1 MFCYGAGRYGRTL
14 LVHLQENGMDI
25 ASFLITG
32 EAKGNSVLGKS
43 VRCIQDIGFEK
54 EDGVLLAVSERFLES
69 MKRELEL
76 RGATNYISIDEA
88 LLNEIEDRTEFFS
101 YQNNSPFVN
110 VLMYHRVAD
119 NIKDSYGIAVSPKN
133 FREHMAYLKQNFHVL
148 QFDKD
153 WSNIKEASI
162 VVTFDDGYADNYTYA
177 YPILKKYDMKAA
189 IFVITSLMGK
199 PGYLTWGQ
207 AAEMEASGVVSIES
221 HTVNHGSLT
230 ELTDEQVRYEL
241 TEAKHDI
248 EQRLGKEVEFLAYPT
263 GAYNLHI
270 ASLVQEAGYKGA
282 FTVRYGNMDRAA
294 NFYAIERVPIF
305 HTSDTFASFLER
317 LKFVPL
323 FERIGWVKN

>member
-1 MFCYGAGRYGRTL
+1 MYRMIARIVAQKRILLPVLFAVAVCFLVQRPERSKAAGNADS
-14 LVHLQENGMDI
+14 VNGPKVIVLNYHKVDNMNH
-25 ASFLITG
+25 SL
-32 EAKGNSVLGKS
+32 SVLPP
-43 VRCIQDIGFEK
+43 DFEQQMAFLK
-54 EDGVLLAVSERFLES
+54 DNGYHTVTPHEMYMAFTDGAPLPTNPVL
-69 MKRELEL
+69 
-76 RGATNYISIDEA
+76 I
-88 LLNEIEDRTEFFS
+88 
-101 YQNNSPFVN
+101 
-110 VLMYHRVAD
+110 
-119 NIKDSYGIAVSPKN
+119 
-133 FREHMAYLKQNFHVL
+133 
-148 QFDKD
+148 
-153 WSNIKEASI
+153 
-162 VVTFDDGYADNYTYA
+162 TFDDGYADNYTYA

>member
-1 MFCYGAGRYGRTL
+1 MYRMIARIVAQKRIFLLLLFAVAVCFLVQRPERSKAAGNADS
-14 LVHLQENGMDI
+14 VNGPKVIVLNYHKVDNMNH
-25 ASFLITG
+25 SL
-32 EAKGNSVLGKS
+32 SVLPP
-43 VRCIQDIGFEK
+43 DFEQQMAFLK
-54 EDGVLLAVSERFLES
+54 DNGYHTVTPHEMYMAFTDGAPLPTNPVL
-69 MKRELEL
+69 
-76 RGATNYISIDEA
+76 I
-88 LLNEIEDRTEFFS
+88 
-101 YQNNSPFVN
+101 
-110 VLMYHRVAD
+110 
-119 NIKDSYGIAVSPKN
+119 
-133 FREHMAYLKQNFHVL
+133 
-148 QFDKD
+148 
-153 WSNIKEASI
+153 
-162 VVTFDDGYADNYTYA
+162 TFDDGYADNYTYA

-323 FERIGWVKN
+323 FERIGWAKN

>member
-1 MFCYGAGRYGRTL
+1 MIARIVAQKRILLPVLFAVAVCFLVVQRPERSKAAGNADS
-14 LVHLQENGMDI
+14 VNGPKVIVLNYHKVDYMNH
-25 ASFLITG
+25 SL
-32 EAKGNSVLGKS
+32 SVLPP
-43 VRCIQDIGFEK
+43 DFEQQMAFLK
-54 EDGVLLAVSERFLES
+54 DNGYHTVTPHEMYMAFTDGAPLPTNPVL
-69 MKRELEL
+69 
-76 RGATNYISIDEA
+76 I
-88 LLNEIEDRTEFFS
+88 
-101 YQNNSPFVN
+101 
-110 VLMYHRVAD
+110 
-119 NIKDSYGIAVSPKN
+119 
-133 FREHMAYLKQNFHVL
+133 
-148 QFDKD
+148 
-153 WSNIKEASI
+153 
-162 VVTFDDGYADNYTYA
+162 TFDDGYADNYTYA

>member
-1 MFCYGAGRYGRTL
+1 VYRIIARIVAQKKILLLLFFAAAVCFLAQRPEQSKAAGSADSVSGPKVIVLNYHKVDHMNHSLSVQPPDFEQQMAFLKDNGYHTITPHEMYMAFTDGAPL
-14 LVHLQENGMDI
+14 PSNPV
-25 ASFLITG
+25 LI
-32 EAKGNSVLGKS
+32 
-43 VRCIQDIGFEK
+43 
-54 EDGVLLAVSERFLES
+54 
-69 MKRELEL
+69 
-76 RGATNYISIDEA
+76 
-88 LLNEIEDRTEFFS
+88 
-101 YQNNSPFVN
+101 
-110 VLMYHRVAD
+110 
-119 NIKDSYGIAVSPKN
+119 
-133 FREHMAYLKQNFHVL
+133 
-148 QFDKD
+148 
-153 WSNIKEASI
+153 
-162 VVTFDDGYADNYTYA
+162 TFDDGYADNYTYA
-177 YPILKKYDMKAA
+177 YPILKKYGMKAA

-282 FTVRYGNMDRAA
+282 FTVRYGNMDRSA

-323 FERIGWVKN
+323 FERIGWAKN

>member
-1 MFCYGAGRYGRTL
+1 MYRIIARIVAQKKILLLLFFAAAVCFLAQRPEQSKAAGSADSVSGPKVIVLNYHKVDHMNHSLSVQPPDFEQQMAFLKDNGYHTVTPHEMYMAFTDGAPLPTNP
-14 LVHLQENGMDI
+14 V
-25 ASFLITG
+25 LI
-32 EAKGNSVLGKS
+32 
-43 VRCIQDIGFEK
+43 
-54 EDGVLLAVSERFLES
+54 
-69 MKRELEL
+69 
-76 RGATNYISIDEA
+76 
-88 LLNEIEDRTEFFS
+88 
-101 YQNNSPFVN
+101 
-110 VLMYHRVAD
+110 
-119 NIKDSYGIAVSPKN
+119 
-133 FREHMAYLKQNFHVL
+133 
-148 QFDKD
+148 
-153 WSNIKEASI
+153 
-162 VVTFDDGYADNYTYA
+162 TFDDGYADNYTYA

>member
-1 MFCYGAGRYGRTL
+1 MYRIIARIVAQKKILLLLFFAAAVCFLAQRPEQSKAAGSADSVSGPKVIVLNYHKVDHMNHSLSVQPPDFEQQMAFLKDNGYHTITPHEMYMAFTDGAPL
-14 LVHLQENGMDI
+14 PSNPV
-25 ASFLITG
+25 LI
-32 EAKGNSVLGKS
+32 
-43 VRCIQDIGFEK
+43 
-54 EDGVLLAVSERFLES
+54 
-69 MKRELEL
+69 
-76 RGATNYISIDEA
+76 
-88 LLNEIEDRTEFFS
+88 
-101 YQNNSPFVN
+101 
-110 VLMYHRVAD
+110 
-119 NIKDSYGIAVSPKN
+119 
-133 FREHMAYLKQNFHVL
+133 
-148 QFDKD
+148 
-153 WSNIKEASI
+153 
-162 VVTFDDGYADNYTYA
+162 TFDDGYADNYTYA
-177 YPILKKYDMKAA
+177 YP
-189 IFVITSLMGK
+189 MGK

-282 FTVRYGNMDRAA
+282 FTVRYGNMDRSA

-323 FERIGWVKN
+323 FERIGWAKN